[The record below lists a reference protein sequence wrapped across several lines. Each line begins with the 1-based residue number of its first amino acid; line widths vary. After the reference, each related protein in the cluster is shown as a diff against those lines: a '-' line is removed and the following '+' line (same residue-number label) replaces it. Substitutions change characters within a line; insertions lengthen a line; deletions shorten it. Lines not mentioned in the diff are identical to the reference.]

1 MAERPDLIRIL
12 QEYFRGK
19 LRFDLVAGLTVAMIV
34 VPQAMAYAPIA
45 GVNPIYGLYTAII
58 PAIVGALFGSSNFLV
73 TGPTN
78 PTALVTA
85 SVLLAFAGGERY
97 VQMVFLLA
105 ILSGVIK
112 LALGVLRLGTIIRF
126 VSNSVLTGFLSAVGI
141 LIITAQMG
149 SMLGVSASGANAFQ
163 TLYKLLTAVTDFN
176 FRSLLVGL
184 LTVAIMV
191 RGHRISRF
199 VPWPLIAIIAA
210 SVWVQLVGWEAYGI
224 RLVADLGIPEN
235 PLPAFFL
242 PSFPVGEVLPLV
254 SAAGAVALFGLV
266 EAMSIA
272 KALSLSSGQRIDP
285 SRELIGQ
292 GLASMAGGFF
302 QSIPSSGSPSRSA
315 VNYNAGAKT
324 KLSGAYSG
332 LFVLLVLVLF
342 ARWTAYIP
350 MPALAGVVIVSA
362 YGLIDRRHIVLT
374 WQARAASR
382 IVLVTTFAA
391 TLLLP
396 LHYAIY
402 LGGLL
407 SILIYLYESGHLEL
421 SYLTVNEDGYFV
433 EHRLEDLYKNPP
445 EIAIIN
451 IEGDLYF
458 GAVSDLEAAMDKLL
472 SAGIKVMILRIRR
485 MRRMASTGV
494 SALMWSV
501 IAAKRQGT
509 EILICGVDPQAMAV
523 LDSTGIKALVGED
536 NIFPGSDVLFRS
548 TRAALTRAEQLRN

>member
-1 MAERPDLIRIL
+1 LIHIF
-12 QEYFRGK
+12 QGYFKNK
-19 LRFDLVAGLTVAMIV
+19 LRFDLIAGLTVAMIV

-85 SVLLAFAGGERY
+85 SVLLTFAGDARY
-97 VQMVFLLA
+97 IEMVFLLA
-105 ILSGVIK
+105 ILTGLFK
-112 LALGVLRLGTIIRF
+112 LVLGLLRLGAIIRF

-141 LIITAQMG
+141 LIIIGQFGTMSGIPAG
-149 SMLGVSASGANAFQ
+149 GANAVQIFYRLMSGFQ
-163 TLYKLLTAVTDFN
+163 EFN
-176 FRSLLVGL
+176 FRALLVGL
-184 LTVAIMV
+184 LAIAIMLS
-191 RGHRISRF
+191 GQRISRM
-199 VPWPLIAIIAA
+199 VPWSLIAIIVT
-210 SVWVQLVGWEAYGI
+210 SVWVQLVGWQANGI

-235 PLPAFFL
+235 PLPYL
-242 PSFPVGEVLPLV
+242 IIPSFPMAEALPLA

-285 SRELIGQ
+285 SREMVGQ
-292 GLASMAGGFF
+292 GLASVAGGFF
-302 QSIPSSGSPSRSA
+302 QCIPSSGSPSRSA
-315 VNYNAGAKT
+315 VNYNSGAKT
-324 KLSGAYSG
+324 RMSAAYSG
-332 LFVLLVLVLF
+332 MFVLLVLVVF
-342 ARWTAYIP
+342 ARWTAFIP
-350 MPALAGVVIVSA
+350 MPALAAVVIVSA
-362 YGLIDRRHIVLT
+362 WGLIDRSHIQLT

-407 SILIYLYESGHLEL
+407 SILIYLYESGHLEM
-421 SYLTVNEDGYFV
+421 SYLTVNDDGYIV
-433 EHRLEDLYKNPP
+433 EHELEDLYRNPP

-472 SAGIKVMILRIRR
+472 TAGIKVIILRIRR
-485 MRRMASTGV
+485 MRRLASTGV
-494 SALMWSV
+494 SALQWS
-501 IAAKRQGT
+501 IITARRQGT
-509 EILICGVDPQAMAV
+509 EILICGATPQA
-523 LDSTGIKALVGED
+523 LHTLESTGISALVGKE
-536 NIFPGSDVLFRS
+536 NIFPGTDVLFRS
-548 TRAALTRAEQLRN
+548 TRAALKRAQEIRK

>member
-1 MAERPDLIRIL
+1 LIRIL

-149 SMLGVSASGANAFQ
+149 SMLGVSASGANAFH
-163 TLYKLLTAVTDFN
+163 TLYKLLTALTDFN

-184 LTVAIMV
+184 LAVAIMV
-191 RGHRISRF
+191 RGHQISRF

-210 SVWVQLVGWEAYGI
+210 SVWVQLVGWEDYGI

-242 PSFPVGEVLPLV
+242 PAFPMGEVLPLV

-324 KLSGAYSG
+324 KLSGAFSG

-350 MPALAGVVIVSA
+350 MPALAAVVIVSA

-458 GAVSDLEAAMDKLL
+458 GAVSDLEAAMDRLL

>member
-1 MAERPDLIRIL
+1 
-12 QEYFRGK
+12 
-19 LRFDLVAGLTVAMIV
+19 
-34 VPQAMAYAPIA
+34 
-45 GVNPIYGLYTAII
+45 
-58 PAIVGALFGSSNFLV
+58 
-73 TGPTN
+73 
-78 PTALVTA
+78 
-85 SVLLAFAGGERY
+85 
-97 VQMVFLLA
+97 
-105 ILSGVIK
+105 
-112 LALGVLRLGTIIRF
+112 
-126 VSNSVLTGFLSAVGI
+126 
-141 LIITAQMG
+141 
-149 SMLGVSASGANAFQ
+149 
-163 TLYKLLTAVTDFN
+163 
-176 FRSLLVGL
+176 
-184 LTVAIMV
+184 
-191 RGHRISRF
+191 

-210 SVWVQLVGWEAYGI
+210 SVWVQLVGWEDYGI

-235 PLPAFFL
+235 PLPAFFF
-242 PSFPVGEVLPLV
+242 PSFPMGEVLPLA

-324 KLSGAYSG
+324 KLSGAFSG

-350 MPALAGVVIVSA
+350 MPALAAVVIVSA

-458 GAVSDLEAAMDKLL
+458 GAVSDLEAAMDRLL

-494 SALMWSV
+494 SA
-501 IAAKRQGT
+501 
-509 EILICGVDPQAMAV
+509 
-523 LDSTGIKALVGED
+523 
-536 NIFPGSDVLFRS
+536 
-548 TRAALTRAEQLRN
+548 

>member
-1 MAERPDLIRIL
+1 
-12 QEYFRGK
+12 
-19 LRFDLVAGLTVAMIV
+19 
-34 VPQAMAYAPIA
+34 
-45 GVNPIYGLYTAII
+45 
-58 PAIVGALFGSSNFLV
+58 
-73 TGPTN
+73 
-78 PTALVTA
+78 
-85 SVLLAFAGGERY
+85 
-97 VQMVFLLA
+97 
-105 ILSGVIK
+105 
-112 LALGVLRLGTIIRF
+112 
-126 VSNSVLTGFLSAVGI
+126 
-141 LIITAQMG
+141 
-149 SMLGVSASGANAFQ
+149 
-163 TLYKLLTAVTDFN
+163 
-176 FRSLLVGL
+176 LLVGL
-184 LTVAIMV
+184 LAVAIMV

-210 SVWVQLVGWEAYGI
+210 SVWVQLVGWEAHGI

-235 PLPAFFL
+235 PLPAFL
-242 PSFPVGEVLPLV
+242 PCQRFQWVKFCRWHRQRARWRS
-254 SAAGAVALFGLV
+254 FGLV

-285 SRELIGQ
+285 SREMVGQ

-324 KLSGAYSG
+324 KLSGAFSG

-350 MPALAGVVIVSA
+350 MPALAAVVIVSA

-433 EHRLEDLYKNPP
+433 EHQLEDLYKNPP
-445 EIAIIN
+445 RSPSSTLRAICT
-451 IEGDLYF
+451 
-458 GAVSDLEAAMDKLL
+458 LEQ
-472 SAGIKVMILRIRR
+472 SATWKRR
-485 MRRMASTGV
+485 WIS
-494 SALMWSV
+494 
-501 IAAKRQGT
+501 
-509 EILICGVDPQAMAV
+509 C
-523 LDSTGIKALVGED
+523 
-536 NIFPGSDVLFRS
+536 
-548 TRAALTRAEQLRN
+548 